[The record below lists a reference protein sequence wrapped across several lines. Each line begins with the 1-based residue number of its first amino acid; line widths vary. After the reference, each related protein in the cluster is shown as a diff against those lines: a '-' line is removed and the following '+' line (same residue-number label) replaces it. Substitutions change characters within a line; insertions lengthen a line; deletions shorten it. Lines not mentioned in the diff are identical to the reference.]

1 MNTRFLLAT
10 LLAGAMCLMTGS
22 AQAEVGVGDDVPD
35 FKLTGSDGKTYT
47 NEQFKGKKAIVIAWY
62 PKAFTGG

>member
-1 MNTRFLLAT
+1 MKKAIFAASAMLAMMSSGGM
-10 LLAGAMCLMTGS
+10 AHG
-22 AQAEVGVGDDVPD
+22 EVAVGDDAPP
-35 FKLTGSDGKTYT
+35 FELIGSDGKTYT